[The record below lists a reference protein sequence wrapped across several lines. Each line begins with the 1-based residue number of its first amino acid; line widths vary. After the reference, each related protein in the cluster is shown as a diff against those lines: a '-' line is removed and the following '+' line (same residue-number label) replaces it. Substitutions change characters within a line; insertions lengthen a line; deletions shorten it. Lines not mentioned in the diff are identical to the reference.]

1 MASVPSELG
10 AKGDK
15 QDVAKIYGALHSCI
29 SKMPKDQLRRV
40 VHIAVC
46 GQMHGVVFWR
56 QGEGWSRN
64 SKDQLVVG
72 SHVSALYTWQDGRC
86 DTSFLNSLPYP
97 RSHLGISTGY
107 GCATIFWL
115 LKNKPDFLNKYD
127 RCGTVM
133 DFVVAMMLDLSEP
146 VTSVQVVS
154 IQNILSKI
162 VLFMYLYFSVWV
174 LKIFKCSQFPKKI
187 VIFSVSSGR
196 ITIYNIWYK
205 GLIVQNAAGFGF
217 FDCIQMQWNSEI
229 LEEANFPVEMLP
241 KVACYCT
248 FKCHPLLSHKFWIL
262 QFPTRNII
270 FSIKWSLLRQVI
282 QSSESAGNT
291 PRDWFDIPSG

>member
-127 RCGTVM
+127 RHDRQKLETIFLQLYLYRCGTVM

-154 IQNILSKI
+154 NQNILSKI
-162 VLFMYLYFSVWV
+162 VLFMYLYFSV
-174 LKIFKCSQFPKKI
+174 
-187 VIFSVSSGR
+187 
-196 ITIYNIWYK
+196 
-205 GLIVQNAAGFGF
+205 
-217 FDCIQMQWNSEI
+217 
-229 LEEANFPVEMLP
+229 
-241 KVACYCT
+241 
-248 FKCHPLLSHKFWIL
+248 
-262 QFPTRNII
+262 
-270 FSIKWSLLRQVI
+270 
-282 QSSESAGNT
+282 
-291 PRDWFDIPSG
+291 